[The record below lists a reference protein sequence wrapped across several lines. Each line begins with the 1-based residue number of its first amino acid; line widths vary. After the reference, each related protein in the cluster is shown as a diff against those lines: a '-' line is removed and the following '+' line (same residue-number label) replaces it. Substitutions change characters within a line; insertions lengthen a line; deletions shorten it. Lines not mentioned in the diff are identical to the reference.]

1 MKNIFYFI
9 KTTGLFLACFCMLSI
24 SRVQAQTEVIVNPG
38 LNTIQEALAA
48 NPGATLVLQRGGDYL
63 TDIPIVISVET
74 IIKGQTEPV
83 ATKPA
88 VVSFIA
94 NPGEG
99 GGGKLFMCSANS
111 TLKDFGMMG
120 YTPDEQ
126 QIAALVSTA
135 TDDITITL
143 DGCIFQGATAVL
155 EFSGHN
161 NNHYIQKNNI
171 YFNLAGQIWDN
182 WCGFASLWG
191 GANVDF
197 QSYNNTF
204 FICGRVFNA
213 AGTGNNGTE
222 IMNHN
227 SYVNTWG
234 DTFFPIYNDNVSV
247 TNNIFFNSQ
256 IRGFVGERTIPY
268 PTGDSLYFW
277 PGDYSDWSKD
287 TYPGLL
293 EDDTL
298 IGDIAIIANHADSS
312 GALTREIFLT
322 NNLKM
327 YDSRVLDFYAA
338 NNVTVQP
345 FTNKQNHLDIEAYGW
360 VYKDNLLQEDGN
372 SVDPQFAMGAIPEG
386 AYTNMFKTRQERW
399 LPKSMQ
405 SPEFPYEN
413 AWRPGGETR
422 GQFIW
427 PLPFDLKPMNNAI
440 YTAASDGYPLGD
452 LNWFGDEVVA
462 AWEAGL
468 ENPLAT
474 AVIDLKTSK
483 LIIYVDQ
490 NQQLQ
495 NVNGMV
501 SIYDITGRLVIKEY
515 ANTGSISVG
524 SLKEGIYIV
533 HSNNSSTKISIR

>member
-1 MKNIFYFI
+1 
-9 KTTGLFLACFCMLSI
+9 MLSVG
-24 SRVQAQTEVIVNPG
+24 RLQAQEEVIVPDG

-48 NPGATLVLQRGGDYL
+48 YPGATLVLQRGKDYL
-63 TDIPIVISVET
+63 TDIPIVISEAT
-74 IIKGQTEPV
+74 TIKGETTPAE
-83 ATKPA
+83 TRPA

-99 GGGKLFMCSANS
+99 GSGKLFMCAANS
-111 TLKDFGMMG
+111 ILKDFGMMG
-120 YTPDEQ
+120 YTPDDQ
-126 QIAALVSTA
+126 QIAVLVSAA
-135 TDDITITL
+135 TDSITITL

-161 NNHYIQKNNI
+161 DNHYIQKNNI

-256 IRGFVGERTIPY
+256 IRGYVGERTIPY
-268 PTGDSLYFW
+268 PTGDSLYTW
-277 PGDYSDWSKD
+277 PGDYTDWNKD
-287 TYPGLL
+287 TYPGLG
-293 EDDTL
+293 DDTL
-298 IGDIAIIANHADSS
+298 CGDIAILANHADSS
-312 GALTREIFLT
+312 GAQTRQIFLT

-338 NNVTVQP
+338 NNVTAQT
-345 FTNKQNHLDIEAYGW
+345 FTNVQNHLDIAAYGW
-360 VYKDNLLQEDGN
+360 VYEDNMLQEDGN
-372 SVDPQFAMGAIPEG
+372 SVDPQFAMGDIPEG

-413 AWRPGGETR
+413 AWRPGGEAK

-427 PLPFDLKPMNNAI
+427 PLPFDLKPMNNTI
-440 YTAASDGYPLGD
+440 YAAASDGYPLGD

-462 AWEAGL
+462 AWEDGL
-468 ENPLAT
+468 PNPLVVS
-474 AVIDLKTSK
+474 AVEDLKTSK
-483 LIIYVDQ
+483 SLIYVDQ

-495 NVNGMV
+495 QVSGMV
-501 SIYDITGRLVIKEY
+501 SIYDVTGRLVIKEY
-515 ANTGSISVG
+515 AKTGSIPVG
-524 SLKEGIYIV
+524 SLKKGIYIV
-533 HSNNSSTKISIR
+533 HSNNSATKISIR